1 MALSPAGV
9 LLFVSLAAT
18 CLIRI
23 VIQPTAAIQ
32 PNAPTTVIAY
42 YLRVPVLNGSQPSG
56 RLCRSITG
64 QRKLD
69 ETDIVQVV

>member
-1 MALSPAGV
+1 MALSPADV
-9 LLFVSLAAT
+9 LLFFSLAAT

-23 VIQPTAAIQ
+23 VIQPTVAL
-32 PNAPTTVIAY
+32 TIAY

-56 RLCRSITG
+56 RLCRPITG